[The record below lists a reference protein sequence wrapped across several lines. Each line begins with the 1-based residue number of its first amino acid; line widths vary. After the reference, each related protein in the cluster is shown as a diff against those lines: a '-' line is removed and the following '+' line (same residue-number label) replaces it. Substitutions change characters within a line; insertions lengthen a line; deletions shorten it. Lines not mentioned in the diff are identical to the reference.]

1 MDDTRILL
9 SKEEYQS
16 LMESKIKLDGLARR
30 FQREECVLRDDFEI
44 ITGFEFAP
52 KDDESCGM

>member
-16 LMESKIKLDGLARR
+16 LMEAKIKLDGLARC
-30 FQREECVLRDDFEI
+30 FQKEDCVLRDDFEI

-52 KDDESCGM
+52 KEDASFSM